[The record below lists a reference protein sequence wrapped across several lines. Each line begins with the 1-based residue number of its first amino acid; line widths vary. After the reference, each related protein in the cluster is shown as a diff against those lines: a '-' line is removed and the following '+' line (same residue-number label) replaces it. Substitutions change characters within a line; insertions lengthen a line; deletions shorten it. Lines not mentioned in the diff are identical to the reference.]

1 MLFLSSAGGERVPEL
16 PEVET
21 VRRGLEQAMV
31 GRTVTEVILRRENL
45 RFPFPKQFASRVAG
59 RRIDSIRRRAKY
71 LLIDLDDGQI
81 LLSHLGMSG
90 RYTLFDSNKVKQFN
104 STGNIDTVSRFG
116 TATGFAGRHDHVEFR
131 FDDESIAV
139 YTDPRRFGIMDLI
152 EVGEESIHPLLE
164 SLGPEPFGGWNSQ
177 DLAERLKRKTSSIK
191 VALLDQR
198 VVVGVGNIYACE
210 ALHRSGIHPQRQS
223 NTLVRKDGK
232 PTKKLDLLVDNVI
245 QVLEQAVEVGGS
257 SLNDF
262 ADVNGTLGYFGH
274 HFQTYD
280 REDQPCLKTDC
291 GGTIERIT
299 QSGRSTFLCPR
310 CQR

>member
-1 MLFLSSAGGERVPEL
+1 MPEL

-21 VRRGLEQAMV
+21 VRSGLEQAMV
-31 GRTVTEVILRRENL
+31 GRMITKVILRREGL
-45 RFPFPKQFASRVAG
+45 RFPFPTDFERTVTGTRVE
-59 RRIDSIRRRAKY
+59 SIRRRAKY
-71 LLIDLDDGQI
+71 LLIDLDDGRI
-81 LLSHLGMSG
+81 ILSHLGMSG
-90 RYTLFDSNKVKQFN
+90 RYTLFDDTKV
-104 STGNIDTVSRFG
+104 STYSQSKNEMSRFG
-116 TATGFAGRHDHVEFR
+116 TATGFDGRHDHVEFQ
-131 FDDESIAV
+131 FDDGSVAV

-152 EVGEESIHPLLE
+152 DIGEEEIHFLLE
-164 SLGPEPFGGWNSQ
+164 SLGPEPLLNWDANQ
-177 DLAERLKRKTSSIK
+177 LAKALKNKSTNIK

-210 ALHRSGIHPQRQS
+210 ALHRSGIHPTRS
-223 NTLVRKDGK
+223 SKTLVRKDGK
-232 PTKKLDLLVDNVI
+232 PTTKLSFLVEKVI
-245 QVLEQAVEVGGS
+245 EVLHQAVEVGGS

-274 HFQTYD
+274 HFQAYD
-280 REDQPCLKTDC
+280 REDGPCLKEGC

>member
-1 MLFLSSAGGERVPEL
+1 MLG
-16 PEVET
+16 
-21 VRRGLEQAMV
+21 RR
-31 GRTVTEVILRRENL
+31 VTEVILRRENL
-45 RFPFPKQFASRVAG
+45 RFPFPDEFASRIPG
-59 RRIDSIRRRAKY
+59 RRVDSIRRRAKY
-71 LLIDLDDGQI
+71 LLLDLDDGRI
-81 LLSHLGMSG
+81 ILSHLGMSG
-90 RYTLFDSNKVKQFN
+90 RYTLFDSEKVKQFEATKN
-104 STGNIDTVSRFG
+104 EVSRFG
-116 TATGFAGRHDHVEFR
+116 SATGFEGRHDHVEFR
-131 FDDESIAV
+131 FDDGSVAV

-152 EVGEESIHPLLE
+152 EVGEEQIHPLLE
-164 SLGPEPFGGWNSQ
+164 SLGPEPFGDWSAKQ
-177 DLAERLKRKTSSIK
+177 LAKKLQNKTTSIK

-223 NTLVRKDGK
+223 KTLVRKDGK
-232 PTKKLDLLVDNVI
+232 PTKKLQRLHENVV

-274 HFQTYD
+274 HFQAYD
-280 REDQPCLKTDC
+280 REDQPCLQANC

>member
-1 MLFLSSAGGERVPEL
+1 MPEL

-31 GRTVTEVILRRENL
+31 GRSLNKVILRRENL
-45 RFPFPKQFASRVAG
+45 RFPFPEGFCSRVEG
-59 RRIDSIRRRAKY
+59 LQIDSIRRRAKY
-71 LLIDLDDGQI
+71 LLIDLSDGKVI
-81 LLSHLGMSG
+81 LSHLGMSG
-90 RYTLFDSNKVKQFN
+90 RYTLFDAQKVKQYAM
-104 STGNIDTVSRFG
+104 TQGGDETSRFG
-116 TATGFAGRHDHVEFR
+116 LATGFDGRHDHVEFR
-131 FDDESIAV
+131 FDDGSIAV

-152 EVGEESIHPLLE
+152 EGGEESIHPLLE
-164 SLGPEPFGGWNSQ
+164 SLGPEPFGDWNAKQ
-177 DLAERLKRKTSSIK
+177 LAQRLEKKTTSIK

-198 VVVGVGNIYACE
+198 IVVGVGNIYACE
-210 ALHRSGIHPQRQS
+210 ALYRSGIHPQRES
-223 NTLVRKDGK
+223 RTLVRKDGK
-232 PTKKLDLLVDNVI
+232 PTKKLDVLVENVV

-274 HFQTYD
+274 HFQAYD
-280 REDQPCLKTDC
+280 REDQPCLKADC

>member
-1 MLFLSSAGGERVPEL
+1 
-16 PEVET
+16 
-21 VRRGLEQAMV
+21 MV
-31 GRTVTEVILRRENL
+31 GRSLEKVILRRENL
-45 RFPFPKQFASRVAG
+45 RFPFPEAFCSRVEG
-59 RRIDSIRRRAKY
+59 LQIDSIRRRAKY
-71 LLIDLDDGQI
+71 LLIDLSDGKVI
-81 LLSHLGMSG
+81 LSHLGMSG
-90 RYTLFDSNKVKQFN
+90 RYTLFDAQKVRQYATTQDVDK
-104 STGNIDTVSRFG
+104 ISRFG
-116 TATGFAGRHDHVEFR
+116 SATGFHGRHDHVEFR
-131 FDDESIAV
+131 FDDGSVAV

-164 SLGPEPFGGWNSQ
+164 SLGPEPFGDWNAKQ
-177 DLAERLKRKTSSIK
+177 LAQRLEKKTTSIK

-198 VVVGVGNIYACE
+198 IVVGVGNIYACE
-210 ALHRSGIHPQRQS
+210 ALYRSGIHPQRQS
-223 NTLVRKDGK
+223 KTLVRKDGK
-232 PTKKLDLLVDNVI
+232 PTKKLNVLVENVV

-274 HFQTYD
+274 HFQAYD
-280 REDQPCLKTDC
+280 REDQPCLKADC

>member
-1 MLFLSSAGGERVPEL
+1 MLG
-16 PEVET
+16 
-21 VRRGLEQAMV
+21 RRI
-31 GRTVTEVILRRENL
+31 TEVILRRENL
-45 RFPFPKQFASRVAG
+45 RFPFPDEFASRIAG
-59 RRIDSIRRRAKY
+59 RSVDSIRRRAKY
-71 LLIDLDDGQI
+71 LLLDLDDGQI
-81 LLSHLGMSG
+81 ILSHLGMSG
-90 RYTLFDSNKVKQFN
+90 RYTLFDSKKVKQFEATRN
-104 STGNIDTVSRFG
+104 EVSRFG
-116 TATGFAGRHDHVEFR
+116 SATGFEGRHDHVEFR
-131 FDDESIAV
+131 FDDGSVAV

-152 EVGEESIHPLLE
+152 EVGEEQVHPLLE
-164 SLGPEPFGGWNSQ
+164 SLGPEPFGDWNAKQ
-177 DLAERLKRKTSSIK
+177 LARKLQNKTTSIK

-210 ALHRSGIHPQRQS
+210 ALHRSGIHPQRQGK
-223 NTLVRKDGK
+223 TLVRKDGK
-232 PTKKLDLLVDNVI
+232 PTKKLQRLHENVV

-274 HFQTYD
+274 HFQAYD
-280 REDQPCLKTDC
+280 REDQPCLQANC

>member
-1 MLFLSSAGGERVPEL
+1 
-16 PEVET
+16 
-21 VRRGLEQAMV
+21 MV
-31 GRTVTEVILRRENL
+31 GRSLENVILRRENL
-45 RFPFPKQFASRVAG
+45 RFPFPEAFCSRVEG
-59 RRIDSIRRRAKY
+59 LRIDSIRRRAKY
-71 LLIDLDDGQI
+71 LLIDLSDGKVI
-81 LLSHLGMSG
+81 LSHLGMSG
-90 RYTLFDSNKVKQFN
+90 RYTLFDAQKVRQYAMTQDVDK
-104 STGNIDTVSRFG
+104 TSRFG
-116 TATGFAGRHDHVEFR
+116 SATGFHGRHDHVEFR
-131 FDDESIAV
+131 FDDGSVAV

-164 SLGPEPFGGWNSQ
+164 SLGPEPFGDWNAKQ
-177 DLAERLKRKTSSIK
+177 LAQRLEKKTTSIK

-198 VVVGVGNIYACE
+198 IVVGVGNIYACE
-210 ALHRSGIHPQRQS
+210 ALYRSGIHPQRQS
-223 NTLVRKDGK
+223 KTLVRKDGK
-232 PTKKLDLLVDNVI
+232 PTKKLNVLVENVV

-274 HFQTYD
+274 HFQAYD
-280 REDQPCLKTDC
+280 REDQPCLKADC

>member
-1 MLFLSSAGGERVPEL
+1 
-16 PEVET
+16 
-21 VRRGLEQAMV
+21 MV
-31 GRTVTEVILRRENL
+31 GRRLENVILRRENL
-45 RFPFPKQFASRVAG
+45 RFPFPEAFCSRVEG
-59 RRIDSIRRRAKY
+59 LQIDSIRRRAKY
-71 LLIDLDDGQI
+71 LLIDLSDGKVI
-81 LLSHLGMSG
+81 LSHLGMSG
-90 RYTLFDSNKVKQFN
+90 RYTLFDAQKVRQYATTQDVDK
-104 STGNIDTVSRFG
+104 ISRFG
-116 TATGFAGRHDHVEFR
+116 SATGFHGRHDHVEFR
-131 FDDESIAV
+131 FDDGSVAV

-164 SLGPEPFGGWNSQ
+164 SLGPEPFGDWNAKQ
-177 DLAERLKRKTSSIK
+177 LAQRLEKKTTSIK

-198 VVVGVGNIYACE
+198 IVVGVGNIYACE
-210 ALHRSGIHPQRQS
+210 ALYRSGIHPQRQS
-223 NTLVRKDGK
+223 KTLVRKDGK
-232 PTKKLDLLVDNVI
+232 PTKKLNVLVENVV

-274 HFQTYD
+274 HFQAYD
-280 REDQPCLKTDC
+280 REDQPCLKADC

>member
-1 MLFLSSAGGERVPEL
+1 MPEL

-21 VRRGLEQAMV
+21 VRRGLEQAML
-31 GRTVTEVILRRENL
+31 GRRIIQVILRRENL
-45 RFPFPKQFASRVAG
+45 RFPFPDEFASRITG
-59 RRIDSIRRRAKY
+59 RRVDSIRRRAKY
-71 LLIDLDDGQI
+71 LLLDLDDGQI
-81 LLSHLGMSG
+81 ILSHLGMSG
-90 RYTLFDSNKVKQFN
+90 RYTLFDSEKVKHFEATKN
-104 STGNIDTVSRFG
+104 EASRFG
-116 TATGFAGRHDHVEFR
+116 SATGFEGRHDHVEFR
-131 FDDESIAV
+131 FDDGSVAV

-152 EVGEESIHPLLE
+152 EVGEEQIHPLLE
-164 SLGPEPFGGWNSQ
+164 SLGPEPFDDWSAKQ
-177 DLAERLKRKTSSIK
+177 LAKKLQNKTTSIK
-191 VALLDQR
+191 IALLDQR

-223 NTLVRKDGK
+223 RTLVRKDGK
-232 PTKKLDLLVDNVI
+232 PTKKLQSLHENVV

-274 HFQTYD
+274 HFQAYD
-280 REDQPCLKTDC
+280 REDQPCLQANC

>member
-1 MLFLSSAGGERVPEL
+1 
-16 PEVET
+16 
-21 VRRGLEQAMV
+21 MV
-31 GRTVTEVILRRENL
+31 GRRLENVILRRENL
-45 RFPFPKQFASRVAG
+45 RFPFPEAFCSRVEG
-59 RRIDSIRRRAKY
+59 LQIDSIRRRAKY
-71 LLIDLDDGQI
+71 LLIDLSDGKVI
-81 LLSHLGMSG
+81 LSHLGMSG
-90 RYTLFDSNKVKQFN
+90 RYTLFDAQKVRQYAMTQDVEK
-104 STGNIDTVSRFG
+104 TSRFG
-116 TATGFAGRHDHVEFR
+116 SATGFHGRHDHVEFR
-131 FDDESIAV
+131 FDDGSVAV

-164 SLGPEPFGGWNSQ
+164 SLGPEPFGDWNAKQ
-177 DLAERLKRKTSSIK
+177 LAQRLEKKTTSIK

-198 VVVGVGNIYACE
+198 IVVGVGNIYACE
-210 ALHRSGIHPQRQS
+210 ALYRSGIHPQRQS
-223 NTLVRKDGK
+223 KTLVRKDGK
-232 PTKKLDLLVDNVI
+232 PTKKLNVLVENVV

-274 HFQTYD
+274 HFQAYD
-280 REDQPCLKTDC
+280 REDQPCLKADC

>member
-1 MLFLSSAGGERVPEL
+1 MLG
-16 PEVET
+16 
-21 VRRGLEQAMV
+21 RR
-31 GRTVTEVILRRENL
+31 VTEVILRRENL
-45 RFPFPKQFASRVAG
+45 RFPFPDEFASRITG
-59 RRIDSIRRRAKY
+59 RSVDSIRRRAKY
-71 LLIDLDDGQI
+71 LLLDLDDGRI
-81 LLSHLGMSG
+81 ILSHLGMSG
-90 RYTLFDSNKVKQFN
+90 RYTLFDTEKVKQFEATKN
-104 STGNIDTVSRFG
+104 EASRFG
-116 TATGFAGRHDHVEFR
+116 SATGFEGRHDHVEFR
-131 FDDESIAV
+131 FDDGSVAV

-152 EVGEESIHPLLE
+152 EVGEEQVHPLLE
-164 SLGPEPFGGWNSQ
+164 SLGPEPFGDWNAKQ
-177 DLAERLKRKTSSIK
+177 LARKLQNKTTSIK

-223 NTLVRKDGK
+223 KTLVRQDGK
-232 PTKKLDLLVDNVI
+232 PTKKLQRLHENVV

-274 HFQTYD
+274 HFQAYD
-280 REDQPCLKTDC
+280 REDQPCLQANC

>member
-1 MLFLSSAGGERVPEL
+1 
-16 PEVET
+16 
-21 VRRGLEQAMV
+21 MV
-31 GRTVTEVILRRENL
+31 GRSLEKVILRRENL
-45 RFPFPKQFASRVAG
+45 RFPFPEAFCSRVEG
-59 RRIDSIRRRAKY
+59 LQIDSIRRRAKY
-71 LLIDLDDGQI
+71 LLIDLSDGKVI
-81 LLSHLGMSG
+81 LSHLGMSG
-90 RYTLFDSNKVKQFN
+90 RYTLFDAQKVRQYGMTQDVDK
-104 STGNIDTVSRFG
+104 TSRFG
-116 TATGFAGRHDHVEFR
+116 SATGFHGRHDHVEFR
-131 FDDESIAV
+131 FDDGSVAV

-164 SLGPEPFGGWNSQ
+164 SLGPEPFGDWNAKQ
-177 DLAERLKRKTSSIK
+177 LAQRLEKKTTSIK

-198 VVVGVGNIYACE
+198 IVVGVGNIYACE
-210 ALHRSGIHPQRQS
+210 ALYRSGIHPQRQS
-223 NTLVRKDGK
+223 KTLVRKDGK
-232 PTKKLDLLVDNVI
+232 PTKKLNVLVENVV

-274 HFQTYD
+274 HFQAYD
-280 REDQPCLKTDC
+280 REDQPCLKADC

>member
-1 MLFLSSAGGERVPEL
+1 LPEL

-31 GRTVTEVILRRENL
+31 GRRLENVILRRENL
-45 RFPFPKQFASRVAG
+45 RFPFPEAFCSRVEG
-59 RRIDSIRRRAKY
+59 LQIDSIRRRAKY
-71 LLIDLDDGQI
+71 LLIDLSDGKVI
-81 LLSHLGMSG
+81 LSHLGMSG
-90 RYTLFDSNKVKQFN
+90 RYTLFDAQKVRQYGMTQDVDK
-104 STGNIDTVSRFG
+104 TSRFG
-116 TATGFAGRHDHVEFR
+116 SATGFHGRHDHVEFR
-131 FDDESIAV
+131 FDDGSVAV

-164 SLGPEPFGGWNSQ
+164 SLGPEPFGDWNAKQ
-177 DLAERLKRKTSSIK
+177 LAQRLEKKTTSIK

-198 VVVGVGNIYACE
+198 IVVGVGNIYACE
-210 ALHRSGIHPQRQS
+210 ALYRSGIHPQRQS
-223 NTLVRKDGK
+223 KTLVRKDGK
-232 PTKKLDLLVDNVI
+232 PTKKLNVLVENVV

-274 HFQTYD
+274 HFQAYD
-280 REDQPCLKTDC
+280 REDQPCLKADC

>member
-1 MLFLSSAGGERVPEL
+1 MPEL

-21 VRRGLEQAMV
+21 VRRGLEQAML
-31 GRTVTEVILRRENL
+31 GRRIIQVILRRENL
-45 RFPFPKQFASRVAG
+45 RFPFPDEFASRVTG
-59 RRIDSIRRRAKY
+59 RRVDSIRRRAKY
-71 LLIDLDDGQI
+71 LLLDLDDGRVI
-81 LLSHLGMSG
+81 LSHLGMSG
-90 RYTLFDSNKVKQFN
+90 RYTLFDSERVKQFEATKN
-104 STGNIDTVSRFG
+104 EASRFG
-116 TATGFAGRHDHVEFR
+116 SATGFEGRHDHVEFR
-131 FDDESIAV
+131 FDDGSVAV

-152 EVGEESIHPLLE
+152 EVGEEQIHPLLE
-164 SLGPEPFGGWNSQ
+164 SLGPEPFGDWSAKQ
-177 DLAERLKRKTSSIK
+177 LAKKLQNKTTSIK
-191 VALLDQR
+191 IALLDQR

-223 NTLVRKDGK
+223 KTLVRKDGK
-232 PTKKLDLLVDNVI
+232 PTKKLHYLHENVV

-274 HFQTYD
+274 HFQAYD
-280 REDQPCLKTDC
+280 REDQPCLQANC

>member
-1 MLFLSSAGGERVPEL
+1 ML
-16 PEVET
+16 
-21 VRRGLEQAMV
+21 
-31 GRTVTEVILRRENL
+31 GRTITGVILRRENL
-45 RFPFPKQFASRVAG
+45 RFPFPDDFASRIIGCKV
-59 RRIDSIRRRAKY
+59 DSIRRRAKY
-71 LLIDLDDGQI
+71 LLLDLDNGEI
-81 LLSHLGMSG
+81 VLSHLGMSG
-90 RYTLFDSNKVKQFN
+90 RYTLFTSEKVKQFEAM
-104 STGNIDTVSRFG
+104 SDQVSRFG
-116 TATGFAGRHDHVEFR
+116 SATGFQGRHDHVEFR
-131 FDDESIAV
+131 FDDGSVAV

-152 EVGEESIHPLLE
+152 EIGEEEIHPLLE
-164 SLGPEPFGGWNSQ
+164 SLGPEPFDDWSVNQ
-177 DLAERLKRKTSSIK
+177 LAKKLHNKTTSIK

-223 NTLVRKDGK
+223 KTLVRKDGK
-232 PTKKLDLLVDNVI
+232 PTKKLQLLHQNVV

-274 HFQTYD
+274 HFQAYD
-280 REDQPCLKTDC
+280 REDQPCLQASC
-291 GGTIERIT
+291 GGAIERIT

>member
-1 MLFLSSAGGERVPEL
+1 MPEL

-21 VRRGLEQAMV
+21 VRRGLEQAML
-31 GRTVTEVILRRENL
+31 GRRITEVILRRENL
-45 RFPFPKQFASRVAG
+45 RFPFPDEFASRIAG
-59 RRIDSIRRRAKY
+59 RSVDSIRRRAKY
-71 LLIDLDDGQI
+71 LLLDLDDGQI
-81 LLSHLGMSG
+81 ILSHLGMSG
-90 RYTLFDSNKVKQFN
+90 RYTLFDSKKVKQFEATRN
-104 STGNIDTVSRFG
+104 EVSRFG
-116 TATGFAGRHDHVEFR
+116 SATGFEGRHDHVEFR
-131 FDDESIAV
+131 FDDGSVAV

-152 EVGEESIHPLLE
+152 EVGEEQVHPLLE
-164 SLGPEPFGGWNSQ
+164 SLGPEPFGDWNAKQ
-177 DLAERLKRKTSSIK
+177 LARKLQNKTTSIK

-223 NTLVRKDGK
+223 KTLVRQDGK
-232 PTKKLDLLVDNVI
+232 PTKKLQRLHENVV

-274 HFQTYD
+274 HFQAYD
-280 REDQPCLKTDC
+280 REDQPCLQANC

>member
-1 MLFLSSAGGERVPEL
+1 MRSLSFVEGEFLPEL

-21 VRRGLEQAMV
+21 VRRGLEQAML
-31 GRTVTEVILRRENL
+31 GRTFTDVILRRENL
-45 RFPFPKQFASRVAG
+45 RFPFPKNLVETLIG
-59 RRIDSIRRRAKY
+59 RRVDSIRRRAKY
-71 LLIDLDDGQI
+71 LLIDLDDGHVI
-81 LLSHLGMSG
+81 LSHLGMSG
-90 RYTLFDSNKVKQFN
+90 RYTLFDAETVGQY
-104 STGNIDTVSRFG
+104 STSVDSDASSRFG
-116 TATGFAGRHDHVEFR
+116 SATGFEGRHDHVEFQ
-131 FDDESIAV
+131 FDDGSVAV

-152 EVGEESIHPLLE
+152 PVGEEAIHPLLE
-164 SLGPEPFGGWNSQ
+164 SLGPEPFGDWDANH
-177 DLAERLKRKTSSIK
+177 LAQRLHKKTTNIK

-198 VVVGVGNIYACE
+198 IVVGVGNIYACE

-223 NTLVRKDGK
+223 KTLVRKDGK
-232 PTKKLDLLVDNVI
+232 PTKKLDLLAEKVVE
-245 QVLEQAVEVGGS
+245 VLEQAVEVGGS

-274 HFQTYD
+274 HFQVYD
-280 REDQPCLKTDC
+280 REDEPCLKANC

>member
-1 MLFLSSAGGERVPEL
+1 MLG
-16 PEVET
+16 
-21 VRRGLEQAMV
+21 RRI
-31 GRTVTEVILRRENL
+31 TEVILRRENL
-45 RFPFPKQFASRVAG
+45 RFPFPDEFASRIAG
-59 RRIDSIRRRAKY
+59 RSVDSIRRRAKY
-71 LLIDLDDGQI
+71 LLLDLDDGQI
-81 LLSHLGMSG
+81 ILSHLGMSG
-90 RYTLFDSNKVKQFN
+90 RYTLFDSKKVKQFEATRN
-104 STGNIDTVSRFG
+104 EVSRFG
-116 TATGFAGRHDHVEFR
+116 SATGFEGRHDHVEFR
-131 FDDESIAV
+131 FDDGSVAV

-152 EVGEESIHPLLE
+152 EVGEEQVHPLLE
-164 SLGPEPFGGWNSQ
+164 SLGPEPFGDWNAKQ
-177 DLAERLKRKTSSIK
+177 LARKLQNKTTSIK

-223 NTLVRKDGK
+223 KTLVRKDGK
-232 PTKKLDLLVDNVI
+232 PTKKLQRLHENVV

-274 HFQTYD
+274 HFQAYD
-280 REDQPCLKTDC
+280 REDQPCLQANC

>member
-1 MLFLSSAGGERVPEL
+1 MPEL

-21 VRRGLEQAMV
+21 VRRGLEQAMLN
-31 GRTVTEVILRRENL
+31 RTITKVILRRDNL
-45 RFPFPKQFASRVAG
+45 RFPFPDDFVSRIVG
-59 RRIDSIRRRAKY
+59 RRVDSIRRRAKY
-71 LLIDLDDGQI
+71 LLLDLDDGGI
-81 LLSHLGMSG
+81 ILSHLGMSG
-90 RYTLFDSNKVKQFN
+90 RYTLFDHEKVKQF
-104 STGNIDTVSRFG
+104 DTTNDQESRFG
-116 TATGFAGRHDHVEFR
+116 SATGFQGRHDHVEFR
-131 FDDESIAV
+131 FDDGSVAV

-152 EVGEESIHPLLE
+152 EVGEEQIHPLLE
-164 SLGPEPFGGWNSQ
+164 SLGPEPFGDWSAKQLSKKLQN
-177 DLAERLKRKTSSIK
+177 KTTSIK

-223 NTLVRKDGK
+223 KTLVRKDGK
-232 PTKKLDLLVDNVI
+232 PTKKLQRLHENVVR
-245 QVLEQAVEVGGS
+245 VLEQAVEVGGS

-274 HFQTYD
+274 HFQAYD
-280 REDQPCLKTDC
+280 REDQPCLQPNC